1 MDLVPKILEIAIII
15 RDNISMDF
23 LKVSASISGL
33 MEATIRE
40 ISSRDSEVGMVFGRW
55 TPKMMNRIHVNSIK
69 DIIQWIKNLGMES
82 MNGKMDGHIK
92 AISKMI
98 IVMAMGNCMIWINVS
113 IRVFGKMDKKLM
125 DKE

>member
-40 ISSRDSEVGMVFGRW
+40 ISSRDLEVGMVFGQW
-55 TPKMMNRIHVNSIK
+55 TPKMMNRIHANSIK
-69 DIIQWIKNLGMES
+69 DIIQWIRNLDTES